1 MDAYESLLARRSRR
15 AHDPARVVDY
25 AAPVVVVVLVDTSAP
40 TSQDDGA
47 LVMGNLHSFA
57 V

>member
-15 AHDPARVVDY
+15 
-25 AAPVVVVVLVDTSAP
+25 PVGFVVVLVDTSARGW
-40 TSQDDGA
+40 QDDGTPA
-47 LVMGNLHSFA
+47 RGNLHSFA

>member
-15 AHDPARVVDY
+15 
-25 AAPVVVVVLVDTSAP
+25 PVRFVVVLVDTSAP
-40 TSQDDGA
+40 TSPDDGTLA
-47 LVMGNLHSFA
+47 MGNLHSFA